1 MCVFAR
7 GGGLWNPPQIVW
19 REQPYLNLSLDHLRP
34 SWALLERELD
44 NKYASSLKMVS
55 LPIIP
60 QWAVKNDLV
69 IFDMKLYRE
78 HFACRTQDVIWWN
91 WTDFI
96 LLAQEITRK
105 NEKS

>member
-1 MCVFAR
+1 MCLR
-7 GGGLWNPPQIVW
+7 GEGDFGTPLKLSDVIC
-19 REQPYLNLSLDHLRP
+19 EQPHLNLSPDHLRP

-60 QWAVKNDLV
+60 QWAVKKD
-69 IFDMKLYRE
+69 FDIKLYQE

-96 LLAQEITRK
+96 LFAQEIKRK
-105 NEKS
+105 IEIS